1 MGTGK
6 LFSLRYIPS
15 LQDSEESVSRLT
27 EEGDSGTRI
36 LGLSLLLALLTFCY
50 GLVMGSYHGP
60 VQALAAGL
68 KVTLLFFAALLICFP
83 ALFIIQYILG
93 SRLKLSQMLSIV
105 LSGLVLTS
113 AIMVSFAP
121 IVIIFLLTGS
131 AYHFLQ
137 LLHISVFVLS
147 GIFGMMSVV
156 QSLRYACEKKSIY
169 PHTGVVV
176 FRFWAVILAF
186 VGIQLAWNLRPFLG
200 DRGEPFQW
208 YRDYEG
214 NFYTALIYSV
224 NQLTGSDEP
233 QPELRQTPAGSP
245 GPADSI
251 PPANIFEGG

>member
-1 MGTGK
+1 M
-6 LFSLRYIPS
+6 
-15 LQDSEESVSRLT
+15 
-27 EEGDSGTRI
+27 
-36 LGLSLLLALLTFCY
+36 
-50 GLVMGSYHGP
+50 
-60 VQALAAGL
+60 
-68 KVTLLFFAALLICFP
+68 
-83 ALFIIQYILG
+83 
-93 SRLKLSQMLSIV
+93 
-105 LSGLVLTS
+105 
-113 AIMVSFAP
+113 
-121 IVIIFLLTGS
+121 
-131 AYHFLQ
+131 
-137 LLHISVFVLS
+137 LHISVFVLS

-233 QPELRQTPAGSP
+233 QLELRQTPAGSP